1 MKNVKRI
8 LCMLLSFCMLIAI
21 IPTITTE
28 AKTTKQEPAYQGKW
42 TYFSVDNM
50 IYKLNSKDG
59 TTKKVK
65 KLNKVFD
72 ISDISY
78 YNGYLYF
85 TSNYY
90 IGTDSTDCY
99 ICRMKTD
106 GSGFTKLDRGASPLI
121 WNKKIYYIK
130 SKHITEGYYEYDQNV
145 GIATMSLNG
154 KNSKILIKNKDD
166 SLRWSLLAANGKLY
180 YMKYSKASQK
190 TAVMSYDIRHKKSS
204 PVYKTSSALTLY
216 CNDAAYIYFTVSD
229 LSQNHTLYAYNVKT
243 GKQTSKK
250 LTSDVNLLAAKN
262 GTVYYY
268 SYDTNTTYSYNVQNK
283 KTKTVLKNHYL
294 VNLTLS
300 KYQYQVVD
308 YDYTQEEFEA
318 CNYKYDR
325 AKSRMKLNGKGF
337 KRLIKYYVS

>member
-154 KNSKILIKNKDD
+154 KNSKILI
-166 SLRWSLLAANGKLY
+166 Y
-180 YMKYSKASQK
+180 
-190 TAVMSYDIRHKKSS
+190 
-204 PVYKTSSALTLY
+204 
-216 CNDAAYIYFTVSD
+216 
-229 LSQNHTLYAYNVKT
+229 
-243 GKQTSKK
+243 
-250 LTSDVNLLAAKN
+250 
-262 GTVYYY
+262 
-268 SYDTNTTYSYNVQNK
+268 
-283 KTKTVLKNHYL
+283 
-294 VNLTLS
+294 
-300 KYQYQVVD
+300 
-308 YDYTQEEFEA
+308 
-318 CNYKYDR
+318 
-325 AKSRMKLNGKGF
+325 
-337 KRLIKYYVS
+337 